1 MPWPGL
7 SYRHR
12 SCEGGTMKEAKDEQ
26 LMLAVGKGDL
36 GAFNEI
42 VRRHQRTAW
51 SVAYQFLA
59 DPVEAEDIAQ
69 EAFLRILAAA
79 PRYKPTA
86 TFPTYLY
93 RVVVRLCI
101 DNARKKRPVCSDDLP
116 DMPDRSP
123 DPRATLLSKE
133 REKQVRIALDAL
145 PPRQRMAVIL
155 KYYEGLGYA
164 DIARAMGTTVKAVER
179 LLGRARATLQS
190 ILSHIK
196 EI

>member
-1 MPWPGL
+1 MY
-7 SYRHR
+7 SD
-12 SCEGGTMKEAKDEQ
+12 EG
-26 LMLAVGKGDL
+26 LMLAVAKGDI
-36 GAFNEI
+36 GAFDEI
-42 VRRHQRTAW
+42 VLRHQRFVWA
-51 SVAYQFLA
+51 VAFRFLG
-59 DPVEAEDIAQ
+59 DPAEAEDIAQ
-69 EAFLRILAAA
+69 ETFLKVLAAT
-79 PRYKPTA
+79 PRYRPIA
-86 TFPTYLY
+86 DFRTYLY
-93 RVVVRLCI
+93 RIVTRLCI
-101 DNARKKRPVCSDDLP
+101 DITRKKRPIPTDDLP

-123 DPRATLLSKE
+123 DPKATLLSKE